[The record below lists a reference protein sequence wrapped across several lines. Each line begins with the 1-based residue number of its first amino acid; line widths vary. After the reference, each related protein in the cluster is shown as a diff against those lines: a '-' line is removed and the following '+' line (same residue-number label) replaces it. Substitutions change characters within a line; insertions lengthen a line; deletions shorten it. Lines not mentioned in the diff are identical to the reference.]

1 MSGYYIKHAQ
11 IYRELGDWKNEFL
24 CVKRAMRGARHAAPD
39 WKGSVCLF
47 MAHAY
52 QMFDEDEQ
60 AKEYML
66 KSYLYYQRLGEG
78 YGGEALSMLWRIFDI
93 RKYGEDNFEKWVE
106 DELEKVDIKDEV
118 DFR

>member
-1 MSGYYIKHAQ
+1 MYGHRIIRQNLCHASSLDPTITCPMACCKHL
-11 IYRELGDWKNEFL
+11 IGT
-24 CVKRAMRGARHAAPD
+24 
-39 WKGSVCLF
+39 
-47 MAHAY
+47 
-52 QMFDEDEQ
+52 Q

>member
-1 MSGYYIKHAQ
+1 
-11 IYRELGDWKNEFL
+11 
-24 CVKRAMRGARHAAPD
+24 
-39 WKGSVCLF
+39 
-47 MAHAY
+47 
-52 QMFDEDEQ
+52 
-60 AKEYML
+60 ML